1 MKKPKYARA
10 TLILKPTRRA
20 GVTSSKA
27 RESLLGPLT
36 GTLVIKHW
44 EEDPCVRLEVEG
56 SLEPKTTVRK
66 PSRARARRGRK

>member
-1 MKKPKYARA
+1 MKKPKYVRA
-10 TLILKPTRRA
+10 TLTLKPTKGA
-20 GVTSSKA
+20 GVTSIKA
-27 RESLLGPLT
+27 RKSLLGPLS

-56 SLEPKTTVRK
+56 LLEPKTTVRK